1 MRMIRWQYLW
11 AAFVAAG
18 LASASTA
25 ETPVAAMTVELP
37 RASAVPGGVMLFEL
51 PGAADAPPYVTFE
64 GDRAMVLRDGE
75 RWTAVVGIPLLRP
88 PGPAEI
94 VVHRGIGAPERVA
107 FEVGKKDYAV
117 QRLTVAPKHVQ
128 LSKQDEERV
137 LAERDRLGALLSTFS
152 LEPPAS
158 LRLQQPVPGRRSS
171 SYGLRRF
178 FNDQP
183 RNPHTGMD
191 IAAAAGTAIVAAAD
205 AHVID
210 TGDYFFNGN
219 TVLLDHGQGMLT
231 LYCHLSRISVKTG
244 QRVRAGETIG
254 EVGTTGRVT
263 GPHLHWGVTLNG
275 TMVDP
280 ALFLAPDGAAPA
292 PAS

>member
-1 MRMIRWQYLW
+1 MTVIALQYAR
-11 AAFVAAG
+11 AALVALALAPVAG
-18 LASASTA
+18 A
-25 ETPVAAMTVELP
+25 ETPVAAKTIELP
-37 RASAVPGGVMLFEL
+37 HASAVPGGVMLFEL
-51 PGAADAPPYVTFE
+51 QGAADAPPYVTFE

-75 RWTAVVGIPLLRP
+75 RWAAIVGIPLLRP
-88 PGPAEI
+88 PGPAEL
-94 VVHRGIGAPERVA
+94 VVHRGEGAPERIA
-107 FEVGKKDYAV
+107 FEVGPKDYAV
-117 QRLTVAPKHVQ
+117 QRLAVAPKHVH

-137 LAERDRLGALLSTFS
+137 LAERDRLAALLSTFS

-158 LRLQQPVPGRRSS
+158 LRLRPPVPGRRSS

-191 IAAAAGTAIVAAAD
+191 IAAAAGTAIVAPAD
-205 AHVID
+205 ARVID

-231 LYCHLSRISVKTG
+231 LYCHLSRI
-244 QRVRAGETIG
+244 RVQVGERVSAGDIIG

-275 TMVDP
+275 AMVDP
-280 ALFLAPDGAAPA
+280 ALFLAPEGT